1 MLEERP
7 QVKVVLIGDSGVG
20 KTSLLERMKSGA
32 VRANPPLT
40 VGGGCALVSTTLE
53 DGSAL
58 PLVIWDTAGQEKYR
72 GIVPLYFSNAAVVV
86 VVYDVTND
94 DSFANI
100 DEWVHLAG
108 QNAPEDAR
116 FLLVGNKIDLATK
129 IRISAEAATKKAG
142 EMRADLA
149 QASAVTGE
157 GITNLLSEITRAAS
171 SCFQTATPDR
181 ISLDAPGQQAQS
193 EGEQCPRGCVC

>member
-1 MLEERP
+1 MLEDRP
-7 QVKVVLIGDSGVG
+7 QVKAVLIGDSRVG

-32 VRANPPLT
+32 VRVNPQLT
-40 VGGGCALVSTTLE
+40 IGGACALVSATLE

-58 PLVIWDTAGQEKYR
+58 SLVIWDTAGQEKYR

-100 DEWVHLAG
+100 NDWVQLAG
-108 QNAPEDAR
+108 QNAPEDAC

-129 IRISAEAATKKAG
+129 IRISPEAAAKKAG
-142 EMRADLA
+142 EMRAHLV
-149 QASAVTGE
+149 QASALTGE
-157 GITNLLSEITRAAS
+157 GIADLLSGITRAAS

-181 ISLDAPGQQAQS
+181 ISLDAPGQQAQA
-193 EGEQCPRGCVC
+193 EGELRPWGCVC